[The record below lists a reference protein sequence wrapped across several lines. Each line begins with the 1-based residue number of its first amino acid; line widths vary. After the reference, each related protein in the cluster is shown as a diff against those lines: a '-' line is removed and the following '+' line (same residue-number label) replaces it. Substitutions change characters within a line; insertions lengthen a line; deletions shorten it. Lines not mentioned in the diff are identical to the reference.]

1 MVKETV
7 DTKDTELC
15 YKWDR
20 GCVCATLLRTLLKQT
35 GPGEETVSG
44 PVLLPST
51 SGPMRIFCVFPF
63 LSFHIKSGTYWA
75 LHRGRDIFFWNT
87 ASMICII
94 ILIIAGLTFIE
105 HLKSSLCKIHICFVA
120 FLRAWRGNCSLHST
134 AIKSRS
140 AWNRCYVTQ
149 KQRSAL
155 QKKKFFP

>member
-1 MVKETV
+1 MRQRMCLCHFVADLVKANWTWRRNRV
-7 DTKDTELC
+7 RTSVTPFH
-15 YKWDR
+15 
-20 GCVCATLLRTLLKQT
+20 LRTNEDLL
-35 GPGEETVSG
+35 
-44 PVLLPST
+44 
-51 SGPMRIFCVFPF
+51 CVFPF
-63 LSFHIKSGTYWA
+63 LSFHMKSGTYWA
-75 LHRGRDIFFWNT
+75 LHRGRDIFFWNM

-105 HLKSSLCKIHICFVA
+105 HLKSSQCKIHICFVA

-155 QKKKFFP
+155 QKKKKFFP